1 MASALTSPLGK
12 WGVNDSLSLPTEH
25 QDSSAP
31 SRKKNHRSCCAHLS
45 ANEPPSSDSAILGT
59 SEHTPSF
66 LSVNLAQTP
75 ASLLAIS
82 WLSPPGQV
90 IQGVCLPC
98 ILSKPCVL
106 PSRISLAAI

>member
-1 MASALTSPLGK
+1 MTACHYPLSTKTAQPHLGRETTDHAVLTYQPMSHQVRTLPSLG
-12 WGVNDSLSLPTEH
+12 
-25 QDSSAP
+25 
-31 SRKKNHRSCCAHLS
+31 HLS
-45 ANEPPSSDSAILGT
+45 
-59 SEHTPSF
+59 TPSF

-75 ASLLAIS
+75 ASLLAIL